1 MLALKRLFLLSVL
14 VAIARAQSTN
24 PPIVTCPNGSNSQGS
39 LTATGQGLVSTYPDS
54 ATVDLRVEVTRKNAS
69 EAREAG
75 AVAVNATLAALTAQ
89 GVPAEAISTSAIS
102 LTPATQYDSATGTN
116 KPIGITFSESIQVT
130 LTNVTDR
137 SVSNLI
143 TAVIAAGGDALQIN
157 GVTTSLTPAK
167 GQENLN
173 TARQQAVAD
182 GIKTA
187 TILAQASGITLGP
200 IISISDQNSTPP
212 MPAPMPGAADGA
224 AAPETP
230 TKYVVGKYDTQASVS
245 MAWAICKA

>member
-1 MLALKRLFLLSVL
+1 M
-14 VAIARAQSTN
+14 
-24 PPIVTCPNGSNSQGS
+24 
-39 LTATGQGLVSTYPDS
+39 
-54 ATVDLRVEVTRKNAS
+54 DLRVEVTRKNAS

-75 AVAVNATLAALTAQ
+75 AVVVNATLAALTAQ

-102 LTPATQYDSATGTN
+102 LAPATQYDTATGTN
-116 KPIGITFSESIQVT
+116 KPIGITFSESIEVT
-130 LTNVTDR
+130 LTNITDT
-137 SVSNLI
+137 SVSSLI

-157 GVTTSLTPAK
+157 GVTKLSPTK

-182 GIKTA
+182 GINTA
-187 TILAQASGITLGP
+187 TILAQASGVTLGP

-212 MPAPMPGAADGA
+212 MPVPMPGTADA

-230 TKYVVGKYDTQASVS
+230 TKFVVGKYDTQASVS